1 MSFFNKLA
9 GLFSRSSRE
18 ENLLLEGVEQAKA
31 KRPEKALEI
40 FNSLLTTPTL
50 SATVRAS
57 ALYNR
62 SMAYS
67 AMNEDEKALADLQ
80 KVLTLPG
87 LPDNVQSAARTRVA
101 RLKKRSESES
111 EAE

>member
-18 ENLLLEGVEQAKA
+18 ENLLLEGVEHVKA
-31 KRPEKALEI
+31 KRPEKALEV
-40 FNSLLTTPTL
+40 FNSLLATPTL

-62 SMAYS
+62 ALAYS
-67 AMNEDEKALADLQ
+67 ALDEDDKAMADLQ

-87 LPDNVQSAARTRVA
+87 CPENVLTAAKTRSARV
-101 RLKKRSESES
+101 KKR
-111 EAE
+111 AE

>member
-9 GLFSRSSRE
+9 GLFSRRSRE
-18 ENLLLEGVEQAKA
+18 ENLLLEGVEHAKA

-40 FNSLLTTPTL
+40 FSSLLASPTL
-50 SATVRAS
+50 NATVRAS

-62 SMAYS
+62 ALAYS
-67 AMNEDEKALADLQ
+67 ALDDDDKAMADLQ

-87 LPDNVQSAARTRVA
+87 LPDNVQTATRARIARV
-101 RLKKRSESES
+101 KKR
-111 EAE
+111 AE

>member
-1 MSFFNKLA
+1 MSFFSKLA
-9 GLFSRSSRE
+9 GLFSRSSRD
-18 ENLLLEGVEQAKA
+18 ENLLLEGVEHVKA

-50 SATVRAS
+50 SASVRAS

-62 SMAYS
+62 ALAYS
-67 AMNEDEKALADLQ
+67 ALDQDDKAMADLQ

-87 LPDNVQSAARTRVA
+87 CPENVPTAAKTRIA
-101 RLKKRSESES
+101 RVKKR
-111 EAE
+111 AE